1 MTESTV
7 SGASA
12 AAAPLSAPRR
22 RFRPPARALALA
34 PIVLVLLVFF
44 VGPLLLNV
52 SESLRIGGGGPT
64 LSEYAR
70 VIGDAYYL
78 QVIAQTLG
86 LGLAVTAICAV
97 LGYPLAYA
105 IARLS
110 GPAKAL
116 LIFAV
121 VMPLLVNVVVRSY
134 GWMVVLSGAG
144 LLNWVL
150 GGLGLP
156 RLELMYSWTGVTIAL
171 VHVLLPFMVLSVAA
185 SLETLDE
192 RLEEAALVLGASPAR
207 VFRHVTLPLSLEG
220 LITGAILCFTLT
232 IGSFVTVML
241 LGKTSTMVMPLL
253 IYQQL
258 TVASNW
264 PFAAAMGVTLLAIVT
279 AALWVQAR
287 LRPRRI

>member
-1 MTESTV
+1 MPG
-7 SGASA
+7 GASV
-12 AAAPLSAPRR
+12 AAPFRASRPRLLR
-22 RFRPPARALALA
+22 RPARLLALA
-34 PIVLVLLVFF
+34 PIMLVLLVFF
-44 VGPLLLNV
+44 VGPLLLNLG
-52 SESLRIGGGGPT
+52 ESLRIGSGGPT

-70 VIGDAYYL
+70 IAGDAYYL

-86 LGLAVTAICAV
+86 LGLVVSAICAV

-105 IARLS
+105 ISRLS
-110 GPAKAL
+110 GTAKAL

-156 RLELMYSWTGVTIAL
+156 RLELMYSWTGVVIAL
-171 VHVLLPFMVLSVAA
+171 VHVLLPFMVLSIAG
-185 SLETLDE
+185 SLEMLDP
-192 RLEEAALVLGASPAR
+192 RLGEAALVLGASPAR

-220 LITGAILCFTLT
+220 LVTGSILCFTLT

-258 TVASNW
+258 TVASDW
-264 PFAAAMGVTLLAIVT
+264 PFAAAMGVTLLVIVT
-279 AALWVQAR
+279 AVLWAQAR
-287 LRPRRI
+287 LRPRRA

>member
-1 MTESTV
+1 MSEV
-7 SGASA
+7 SA
-12 AAAPLSAPRR
+12 AAAPAGTADDRARSLRVSARM
-22 RFRPPARALALA
+22 LALA

-52 SESLRIGGGGPT
+52 SESLKLGSGGPT

-70 VIGDAYYL
+70 IVGDAYYL

-86 LGLAVTAICAV
+86 LGLVVSAICAV

-105 IARLS
+105 ISRLS
-110 GPAKAL
+110 GTAKAL

-121 VMPLLVNVVVRSY
+121 VMPLLINVVVRSY

-150 GGLGLP
+150 RGLGLP
-156 RLELMYSWTGVTIAL
+156 RLELMYSWTGVVIAL
-171 VHVLLPFMVLSVAA
+171 VHVLLPFMVLSIA
-185 SLETLDE
+185 STLEMLDP
-192 RLEEAALVLGASPAR
+192 RLAEAALVLGASPAR

-220 LITGAILCFTLT
+220 LVTGSILCFTLT

-258 TVASNW
+258 TVASDW
-264 PFAAAMGVTLLAIVT
+264 PFAAAMGVTLLVIVT
-279 AALWVQAR
+279 AVLWAQAR
-287 LRPRRI
+287 LGPRRA

>member
-1 MTESTV
+1 MSEV
-7 SGASA
+7 SA
-12 AAAPLSAPRR
+12 AAAPAGTADDRARSLRPSARM
-22 RFRPPARALALA
+22 LALA

-52 SESLRIGGGGPT
+52 SESLKLGHGGPT
-64 LSEYAR
+64 LSEYGR
-70 VIGDAYYL
+70 ILGDAYYL

-86 LGLAVTAICAV
+86 LGLVVSAICAV

-105 IARLS
+105 ISRLS
-110 GPAKAL
+110 GTAKAL

-156 RLELMYSWTGVTIAL
+156 RLELMYSWTGVVIAL
-171 VHVLLPFMVLSVAA
+171 VHVLLPFMVLSVAG
-185 SLETLDE
+185 SLEMLDP
-192 RLEEAALVLGASPAR
+192 RLGEAALVLGASPAR

-220 LITGAILCFTLT
+220 LVTGMILCFTLT

-258 TVASNW
+258 TVASDW
-264 PFAAAMGVTLLAIVT
+264 PFAAAMGVTLLVIVT
-279 AALWVQAR
+279 AVLWAQAR
-287 LRPRRI
+287 LRPRRA

>member
-1 MTESTV
+1 M
-7 SGASA
+7 SGVPA
-12 AAAPLSAPRR
+12 AAAFGIFRPRR
-22 RFRPPARALALA
+22 LRPPARLLALA

-52 SESLRIGGGGPT
+52 SESLKLGHGGPT
-64 LSEYAR
+64 LSEYGR
-70 VIGDAYYL
+70 ILGDAYYL

-86 LGLAVTAICAV
+86 LGLVVSAICAV

-110 GPAKAL
+110 GTAKAL

-150 GGLGLP
+150 RGLGLP
-156 RLELMYSWTGVTIAL
+156 RLELMYSWTGVVIAL
-171 VHVLLPFMVLSVAA
+171 VHVLLPFMVLSIA
-185 SLETLDE
+185 STLEMLDP
-192 RLEEAALVLGASPAR
+192 RLAEAALVLGASPAR

-220 LITGAILCFTLT
+220 LITGSILCFTLT

-258 TVASNW
+258 TVASDW
-264 PFAAAMGVTLLAIVT
+264 PFAAAMGVTLLVIVT
-279 AALWVQAR
+279 AVLWAQAR
-287 LRPRRI
+287 LGARRA

>member
-1 MTESTV
+1 M
-7 SGASA
+7 SGVP
-12 AAAPLSAPRR
+12 AAAPFGTSRPRR
-22 RFRPPARALALA
+22 PRLPARLLALA

-52 SESLRIGGGGPT
+52 GESLKLGRGGPT
-64 LSEYAR
+64 LAEYGR
-70 VIGDAYYL
+70 ILGDSYYL

-86 LGLAVTAICAV
+86 LGLAVSAICAV

-110 GPAKAL
+110 GTAKAL

-156 RLELMYSWTGVTIAL
+156 RLELMYSWTGVVIAL
-171 VHVLLPFMVLSVAA
+171 VHVLLPFMVLSIAG
-185 SLETLDE
+185 SLEMLDP
-192 RLEEAALVLGASPAR
+192 RLGEAALVLGASPAR

-220 LITGAILCFTLT
+220 LVTGMILCFTLT

-258 TVASNW
+258 TVASDW
-264 PFAAAMGVTLLAIVT
+264 PFAAAMGVTLLVIVT
-279 AALWVQAR
+279 AALWAQAR
-287 LRPRRI
+287 LGARRG